1 MEFMTIEE
9 MRAMTRL
16 KVGAAIARWFQ
27 AQGIT
32 YKMGVDG
39 YPVVL
44 KSHVEQ
50 VMSGIAPTS
59 RAARPKTKPDFEA
72 LQRRLKRNG
81 KEANGRHGAT

>member
-16 KVGAAIARWFQ
+16 KIGAAISRWMK

-32 YKMGVDG
+32 HRMGMDG
-39 YPVVL
+39 YPIVL

-50 VMSGIAPTS
+50 VMSGNAPGNS
-59 RAARPKTKPDFEA
+59 RPRARTAPDFDA

-81 KEANGRHGAT
+81 KEAHGRQRTA

>member
-1 MEFMTIEE
+1 MEFMTIQE

-16 KVGAAIARWFQ
+16 KIGAAISRWLQ

-32 YKMGVDG
+32 HKMGIDG

-50 VMSGIAPTS
+50 VMSGIAPS
-59 RAARPKTKPDFEA
+59 SKSARTKTAPDFDA

-81 KEANGRHGAT
+81 KETHGGQRTA